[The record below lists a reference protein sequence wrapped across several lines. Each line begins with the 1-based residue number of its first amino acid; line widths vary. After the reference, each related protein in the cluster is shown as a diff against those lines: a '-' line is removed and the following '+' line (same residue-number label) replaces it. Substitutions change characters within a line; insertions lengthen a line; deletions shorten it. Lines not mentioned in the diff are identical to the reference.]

1 MKYEIEVLIPEK
13 GDNSDSTLMSLNLE
27 MNRSEVLELMFGWFN
42 HGSGSE
48 CQMFSERKGR
58 SLSVNDFVRLN
69 DEWFQCRSMGW
80 DKVDDSLV
88 ENQITEAKAL
98 CGQSGERPG
107 NGQVSMWSALYTL
120 NHGDYKFEG
129 SFKG

>member
-1 MKYEIEVLIPEK
+1 MKYEIEVLIPAK
-13 GDNSDSTLMSLNLE
+13 GDESDSVNMTLNLE
-27 MNRSEVLELMFGWFN
+27 MTRSEVLEMLFGWFN

-48 CQMFSERKGR
+48 CQMFLERKGR

-88 ENQITEAKAL
+88 RNQIEEAKAL
-98 CGQSGERPG
+98 CVQGH
-107 NGQVSMWSALYTL
+107 GQVSMWSALYTL
-120 NHGDYKFEG
+120 NQGDNFKFEG
-129 SFKG
+129 DFKD

>member
-1 MKYEIEVLIPEK
+1 MKYEIEVLIPQD
-13 GDNSDSTLMSLNLE
+13 GDESDSITMTLNLE
-27 MNRSEVLELMFGWFN
+27 MSRSQVLELMFGWFN

-48 CQMFSERKGR
+48 CQMFLGRKCR

-69 DEWFQCRSMGW
+69 NEWFQCRSMGW

-88 ENQITEAKAL
+88 KNQIEQAKAL
-98 CGQSGERPG
+98 CGQG
-107 NGQVSMWSALYTL
+107 NGKVSMWSALYTL

-129 SFKG
+129 SFKD